1 MSYNISSDKFQH
13 PLLKPILKKLTAY
26 FSKEEIHFYVIGA
39 TARDIIM
46 QLNNKRSGRATHH
59 LDLAIAISD
68 WSEFKKVQDGIVK
81 IDGFNK
87 DTHQKQRFIYKD
99 SYYIDIVTFGNVLV
113 QDDKIFWPPEEEVA
127 MSVLGFK
134 EVENTTKEVSIDDE
148 LAIKIASLDGIFLL
162 KLVAWSE
169 RNLKGNKDADDIG
182 FIINNY
188 HNINEE
194 RAIKDHFDLYEVEEF
209 DILFAGARL
218 LGRDIAKFL
227 SNYETTKNKIAE
239 ILKSEITKENESR
252 LINQI
257 LDTHKSFN
265 YGEIYECLTNI
276 LKGLED
282 KL

>member
-13 PLLKPILKKLTAY
+13 PLLKPILEKLTAY
-26 FSKEEIHFYVIGA
+26 FSKEKIHFYVIGA

-46 QLNNKRSGRATHH
+46 QLNNERSSRATHD
-59 LDLAIAISD
+59 LDIAIAISD
-68 WSEFKKVQDGIVK
+68 WSEFKKVEEGIVK
-81 IDGFNK
+81 IDGFTK
-87 DTHQKQRFIYKD
+87 DSQQKQRFLYED
-99 SYYIDIVTFGNVLV
+99 AYYIDIVPFGDVLA
-113 QDDKIFWPPEEEVA
+113 QDDKIFWPPEQEVA

-134 EVENTTKEVSIDDE
+134 EVRNTTKEVSIDNE
-148 LAIKIASLDGIFLL
+148 LSIQIASLDGIFLL
-162 KLVAWSE
+162 KVVAWSE

-188 HNINEE
+188 HTINED
-194 RAIKDHFDLYEVEEF
+194 RAIEDHYDLYELEDF
-209 DILFAGARL
+209 DTLIAGSRL
-218 LGRDIAKFL
+218 LGRDIANLL

-239 ILKSEITKENESR
+239 IIKTEITKENESQ

-265 YGEIYECLTNI
+265 YDEIYECLTNI

-282 KL
+282 